1 MEISRP
7 RAVFSR
13 QALPGMMLNPF
24 LKATFWNNEADQRA
38 LDNLQLLCK
47 QQRVSANQGVILALL
62 ACKEGTL
69 PICIAREQEQRIV
82 QQVTET
88 VVNALQKSCS
98 AFINASAS
106 EKQPQGTTQEHSVS
120 ESSTEP
126 DTDSSTADYSGIDWD
141 FAGG

>member
-1 MEISRP
+1 MNKTIYVR
-7 RAVFSR
+7 
-13 QALPGMMLNPF
+13 LHLD
-24 LKATFWNNEADQRA
+24 NEADQRA
-38 LDNLQLLCK
+38 WDNLQLLCK
-47 QQRVSANQGVILALL
+47 QQRVSTNQGVILALL
-62 ACKEGTL
+62 ACKEGAL

-88 VVNALQKSCS
+88 IVNALQKSCS
-98 AFINASAS
+98 AFINASDS
-106 EKQPQGTTQEHSVS
+106 EKQPQRTTQEHSVS

>member
-1 MEISRP
+1 MKKTIYVR
-7 RAVFSR
+7 
-13 QALPGMMLNPF
+13 LHLD
-24 LKATFWNNEADQRA
+24 NEADQRA
-38 LDNLQLLCK
+38 WDNLQLLSK
-47 QQRVSANQGVILALL
+47 QKKISANQGVILALL

-106 EKQPQGTTQEHSVS
+106 EKQPQRTTQEHSVS

-126 DTDSSTADYSGIDWD
+126 DMDSSATDYSGIDWD

>member
-1 MEISRP
+1 MKKTIYVR
-7 RAVFSR
+7 
-13 QALPGMMLNPF
+13 LHLD
-24 LKATFWNNEADQRA
+24 NEADQRA
-38 LDNLQLLCK
+38 WDNLQLLCK
-47 QQRVSANQGVILALL
+47 QKKISANQGVILALL

-106 EKQPQGTTQEHSVS
+106 EKQPQRTTQEHSVS

>member
-1 MEISRP
+1 MKKTIYVR
-7 RAVFSR
+7 
-13 QALPGMMLNPF
+13 LHLD
-24 LKATFWNNEADQRA
+24 NEADQRA
-38 LDNLQLLCK
+38 WNNLQLLCK

-62 ACKEGTL
+62 ACKEGAL
-69 PICIAREQEQRIV
+69 PICIVREQEQRIV

-120 ESSTEP
+120 ESSTEL

>member
-1 MEISRP
+1 MNKTIYVR
-7 RAVFSR
+7 
-13 QALPGMMLNPF
+13 LHLD
-24 LKATFWNNEADQRA
+24 NEADQRA
-38 LDNLQLLCK
+38 WDNLQLLCK
-47 QQRVSANQGVILALL
+47 QKKISANQGVILALL

-106 EKQPQGTTQEHSVS
+106 EKQPQRTTQEHSVS

>member
-1 MEISRP
+1 MKKTIYVR
-7 RAVFSR
+7 
-13 QALPGMMLNPF
+13 LHLD
-24 LKATFWNNEADQRA
+24 NEADQSA
-38 LDNLQLLCK
+38 WNNLQLLCK
-47 QQRVSANQGVILALL
+47 QKKISANQGVILALL

-106 EKQPQGTTQEHSVS
+106 KKQPQRTTQEHSVS

>member
-1 MEISRP
+1 MKKTIYVR
-7 RAVFSR
+7 
-13 QALPGMMLNPF
+13 LHLD
-24 LKATFWNNEADQRA
+24 NEADQRA
-38 LDNLQLLCK
+38 WNNLQLLCK

-88 VVNALQKSCS
+88 IVNALQKSCS

-106 EKQPQGTTQEHSVS
+106 EKQPQRTTQEHSVS

>member
-1 MEISRP
+1 M
-7 RAVFSR
+7 
-13 QALPGMMLNPF
+13 
-24 LKATFWNNEADQRA
+24 
-38 LDNLQLLCK
+38 
-47 QQRVSANQGVILALL
+47 ILALL

-88 VVNALQKSCS
+88 LVNALQKSCS

-106 EKQPQGTTQEHSVS
+106 EKQPQRTTQEHSVS

-126 DTDSSTADYSGIDWD
+126 DTDSSAADYSGIDWD

>member
-1 MEISRP
+1 MKKTIYVR
-7 RAVFSR
+7 
-13 QALPGMMLNPF
+13 LHLD
-24 LKATFWNNEADQRA
+24 NEADQRA
-38 LDNLQLLCK
+38 WDNLQLLCK
-47 QQRVSANQGVILALL
+47 QKKISANQGVILALL

-106 EKQPQGTTQEHSVS
+106 EKQPQRTTQEHSVS
-120 ESSTEP
+120 ESSTKP
-126 DTDSSTADYSGIDWD
+126 DMDSSAADYSSIDWD

>member
-1 MEISRP
+1 MNKTIYVR
-7 RAVFSR
+7 
-13 QALPGMMLNPF
+13 LHLD
-24 LKATFWNNEADQRA
+24 NEADQSA
-38 LDNLQLLCK
+38 WNNLQLLCK
-47 QQRVSANQGVILALL
+47 QQRVSTNQGVILALL

-106 EKQPQGTTQEHSVS
+106 EKQPQRTTQEHSVS

>member
-1 MEISRP
+1 MKKTIYVR
-7 RAVFSR
+7 
-13 QALPGMMLNPF
+13 LHLD
-24 LKATFWNNEADQRA
+24 NEADQSA
-38 LDNLQLLCK
+38 WNNLQLLCK
-47 QQRVSANQGVILALL
+47 QQRVSTNQGVILALL

-69 PICIAREQEQRIV
+69 PICIARDQEQRIV

-120 ESSTEP
+120 ESSTEL

-141 FAGG
+141 FAGS

>member
-1 MEISRP
+1 MKKTINVR
-7 RAVFSR
+7 
-13 QALPGMMLNPF
+13 LHLD
-24 LKATFWNNEADQRA
+24 NEADQRA
-38 LDNLQLLCK
+38 WDNLQLLCK
-47 QQRVSANQGVILALL
+47 QKKISANQGVILALL

-106 EKQPQGTTQEHSVS
+106 EKQPQRTTQEHSVS

>member
-1 MEISRP
+1 MNKTIYVR
-7 RAVFSR
+7 
-13 QALPGMMLNPF
+13 LHLD
-24 LKATFWNNEADQRA
+24 NEADQRA
-38 LDNLQLLCK
+38 WDNLQLLCK
-47 QQRVSANQGVILALL
+47 QQRISANQGVILALL

-120 ESSTEP
+120 ESSTEL

>member
-1 MEISRP
+1 MKKTIYVR
-7 RAVFSR
+7 
-13 QALPGMMLNPF
+13 LHLD
-24 LKATFWNNEADQRA
+24 NEADQRA
-38 LDNLQLLCK
+38 WDNLQLLCK
-47 QQRVSANQGVILALL
+47 QQRVSTNQGVILALL

-82 QQVTET
+82 QQVMET

-106 EKQPQGTTQEHSVS
+106 EKQPQRTTQEHSVS

-126 DTDSSTADYSGIDWD
+126 DMDSSATDYSGIDWD

>member
-1 MEISRP
+1 MNKTIYVR
-7 RAVFSR
+7 
-13 QALPGMMLNPF
+13 LHL
-24 LKATFWNNEADQRA
+24 NNEADQSA
-38 LDNLQLLCK
+38 WNNLQLLCK
-47 QQRVSANQGVILALL
+47 QQRVSTNQGVILALL

-106 EKQPQGTTQEHSVS
+106 EKQPQRTTQEHSVS

-126 DTDSSTADYSGIDWD
+126 DMDSSATDYSGIDRD

>member
-1 MEISRP
+1 MKKTIYVR
-7 RAVFSR
+7 
-13 QALPGMMLNPF
+13 LHLD
-24 LKATFWNNEADQRA
+24 NEADQRA
-38 LDNLQLLCK
+38 WDNLQLLCK
-47 QQRVSANQGVILALL
+47 QKKISANQGVILALL
-62 ACKEGTL
+62 ACKKGTL

-106 EKQPQGTTQEHSVS
+106 EKQPQRTTQEHSVS

-126 DTDSSTADYSGIDWD
+126 DMDSSATDYSGIDWD

>member
-1 MEISRP
+1 MKKTIYVR
-7 RAVFSR
+7 
-13 QALPGMMLNPF
+13 LHLD
-24 LKATFWNNEADQRA
+24 NEADQRA
-38 LDNLQLLCK
+38 WNNLQLLCK
-47 QQRVSANQGVILALL
+47 QQKVSANQGVILALL
-62 ACKEGTL
+62 ACKEGAL
-69 PICIAREQEQRIV
+69 PICIVREQEQRIV

-106 EKQPQGTTQEHSVS
+106 EKQPQRTTQEHSVS

>member
-1 MEISRP
+1 MNKTIYVR
-7 RAVFSR
+7 
-13 QALPGMMLNPF
+13 LHLD
-24 LKATFWNNEADQRA
+24 NEADQSA
-38 LDNLQLLCK
+38 WNNLQLLCK
-47 QQRVSANQGVILALL
+47 RKKISANQGVILALL

-106 EKQPQGTTQEHSVS
+106 EKQPQGTMQEHSMS

>member
-1 MEISRP
+1 MNKTIYVR
-7 RAVFSR
+7 
-13 QALPGMMLNPF
+13 LHLD
-24 LKATFWNNEADQRA
+24 NEADQSA
-38 LDNLQLLCK
+38 WNNLQLLCK
-47 QQRVSANQGVILALL
+47 QQRVSTNQGGILALL
-62 ACKEGTL
+62 ACKEGAL

-88 VVNALQKSCS
+88 IVNALQKSCS

-106 EKQPQGTTQEHSVS
+106 EKQPQRTTQEHSVS

>member
-1 MEISRP
+1 MNKTIYVR
-7 RAVFSR
+7 
-13 QALPGMMLNPF
+13 LHLD
-24 LKATFWNNEADQRA
+24 NEADQRA
-38 LDNLQLLCK
+38 WNNLQLLCK
-47 QQRVSANQGVILALL
+47 QKKISANQGVILALL
-62 ACKEGTL
+62 ACKEGAL
-69 PICIAREQEQRIV
+69 PICIVREQEQRIV

-106 EKQPQGTTQEHSVS
+106 EKQPQRTTQEHSVS

>member
-1 MEISRP
+1 MKKTIYVR
-7 RAVFSR
+7 
-13 QALPGMMLNPF
+13 LHLD
-24 LKATFWNNEADQRA
+24 NEADQRA
-38 LDNLQLLCK
+38 WNNLQLLCK
-47 QQRVSANQGVILALL
+47 QKKISANQGVILALL

-88 VVNALQKSCS
+88 IVNALQKSCS

-106 EKQPQGTTQEHSVS
+106 EKQPQRTTQEHSVS

>member
-1 MEISRP
+1 MNKTIYVR
-7 RAVFSR
+7 
-13 QALPGMMLNPF
+13 LHLD
-24 LKATFWNNEADQRA
+24 NEADQRA
-38 LDNLQLLCK
+38 WDNLQLLCK
-47 QQRVSANQGVILALL
+47 QQRVSTNQGVILALL
-62 ACKEGTL
+62 ACKEGAL

-88 VVNALQKSCS
+88 IVNALQKSCS

-106 EKQPQGTTQEHSVS
+106 EKQPQRTTQEHSVS